1 MLRFRRVGAML
12 FVLALLF
19 SALCGCTPLKDD
31 RPIVA
36 VSILPEAAF
45 VRAVFGNGVRVA
57 VMVPPGYSPESYTPS
72 IAEMADFSDAVLYF
86 SIGVPMEKTALL
98 PMLSESTTHISLA
111 DAARK
116 ASSDLLLDG
125 ERDPHIW
132 LSPSRVSSM
141 VEAVCEAACAYD
153 PENAALYRA
162 NADAYIT
169 DIERTDAEIRSLL
182 SDLACREFLAYH
194 PAFGY
199 FAEEYGLTMRALER
213 GGKEVTPAL
222 LAETV
227 SYAKEKGIKT
237 VFYQAETDSRAA
249 EVLAE
254 EIGGQAVM
262 LSPLAENYLDNLLI
276 MAQAIAASAPIS
288 P

>member
-1 MLRFRRVGAML
+1 MLRIFRMAAL
-12 FVLALLF
+12 FLALALL
-19 SALCGCTPLKDD
+19 LCAFFGCTPLKDD

-45 VRAVFGNGVRVA
+45 VRAVMGNGVRVA
-57 VMVPPGYSPESYTPS
+57 VMVPPGYSPESYTPT

-86 SIGVPMEKTALL
+86 SIGVPMESAALL
-98 PMLSESTTHISLA
+98 PMLSPKTKHISLA

-116 ASSDLLLDG
+116 ASPDLLLDG

-182 SDLACREFLAYH
+182 ADLACREFLVYH

-199 FAEEYGLTMRALER
+199 FAEEYGLTMRALEQ

-262 LSPLAENYLDNLLI
+262 LSPLSENYLDNLLI

>member
-1 MLRFRRVGAML
+1 MLRFRRVGVML

-45 VRAVFGNGVRVA
+45 VRAVMGNGVRVA

-98 PMLSESTTHISLA
+98 PMLSKNTIHISLA
-111 DAARK
+111 DAARG
-116 ASSDLLLDG
+116 AAPDLLMDG
-125 ERDPHIW
+125 GRDPHIW
-132 LSPSRVSSM
+132 LSPSRACSM
-141 VEAVCEAACAYD
+141 VEAIAEAAALYD
-153 PENAALYRA
+153 PENAATYRA
-162 NADAYIT
+162 NAAAYIA
-169 DIERTDAEIRSLL
+169 DIENTDASIRSLL
-182 SDLACREFLAYH
+182 ADIPCREFLVYH

-199 FAEEYGLTMRALER
+199 FADEYGLTMRALEK
-213 GGKEVTPAL
+213 GGKEVTPAD
-222 LAETV
+222 LAATV
-227 SYAKEKGIKT
+227 AHAKEAGIKT

-262 LSPLAENYLDNLLI
+262 LSPLAENYLENLLA
-276 MAQAIAASAPIS
+276 MAQAIKAGAAPS